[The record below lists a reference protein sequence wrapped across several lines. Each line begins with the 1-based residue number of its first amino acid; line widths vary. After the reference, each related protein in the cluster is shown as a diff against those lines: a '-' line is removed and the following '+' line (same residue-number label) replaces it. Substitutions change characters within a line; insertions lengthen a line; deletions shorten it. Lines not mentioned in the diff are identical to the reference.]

1 MATEI
6 MNKFGQEL
14 TSLTLVPSA
23 GGVFEVSVNNELVFS
38 KKDAGRFPDWKDD
51 LLVPLMARATQKLT
65 P

>member
-1 MATEI
+1 

-14 TSLTLVPSA
+14 TSLTLIPGA

-38 KKDAGRFPDWKDD
+38 KKDAGRFPDWKGD
-51 LLVPLMARATQKLT
+51 LLAPLMARATPKLT